1 MRDLPE
7 CGVGMVCL
15 PGLEAFI
22 EAAQDL
28 IDVIEIE
35 PQPLWFKSA
44 AAGVP
49 YAVNAGALAQ
59 LSADPHPK
67 LVHGVG
73 FPVGGSV
80 PPEPDQVALFV
91 DVIKAL
97 GASWASEHLSFSRV
111 GGADGVFNTGF
122 LLPPL
127 QSAQT
132 VALAAGN
139 IRTLSAQ
146 LPVPFA
152 FETGVNYLRPVP
164 GEMSDGA
171 FFGAIAE
178 EADCAILLD
187 LHNLWCN
194 ERNGR
199 QSVLAALDDMPLDRI
214 CEVHLAGGDNL
225 DGYFLDAHSGLVP
238 PELMQL
244 AHMVLPRLPNLKALI
259 FEIVPAYMPARG
271 IAQRELTAQLV
282 DLRRLWDERKKR
294 LQVTS
299 GAPRAMVRNI
309 TEADSALPSPT
320 EWERALAGRVLEH
333 DPDAPYAPMLDADNG
348 VAVLRQL
355 VAAVRSGTIV
365 DSMTLSYRLIVLSL
379 GEPAFLALLRA
390 FWKTRPPEPFAT
402 EEALNFA
409 EFLRTQSL
417 AIPHLDEV
425 LAFELAS
432 HQVRMYAQHKTV
444 RFTCSPLPLL
454 MALRQARMP
463 DFADRGDFALTI
475 EPSTVDT
482 PAGRLGT

>member
-1 MRDLPE
+1 MRELPE
-7 CGVGMVCL
+7 SGVGMVCL

-22 EAAQDL
+22 EAAHDL

-49 YAVNAGALAQ
+49 YAVNGAALAQ
-59 LSADPHPK
+59 LCADPHPK

-80 PPEPDQVALFV
+80 APEPDQVALFV
-91 DVIKAL
+91 DVIEAL
-97 GASWASEHLSFSRV
+97 DASWASEHLSFSRV
-111 GGADGVFNTGF
+111 DGAGGVFNTGF

-127 QSAQT
+127 QSAHT
-132 VALAAGN
+132 VALAAAN
-139 IRTLSAQ
+139 IRALSRQ

-199 QSVLAALDDMPLDRI
+199 QGVLAALDDMPLERV
-214 CEVHLAGGDNL
+214 CEVHLAGGDYL
-225 DGYFLDAHSGLVP
+225 DGYYLDAHSGLVP

-244 AHMVLPRLPNLKALI
+244 AQAVLPRLPNVKALI
-259 FEIVPAYMPARG
+259 FEIVPAYMPARD
-271 IAQRELTAQLV
+271 IAQGQLTAQLL
-282 DLRRLWDERKKR
+282 DLRRLWDSRKKT
-294 LQVTS
+294 LQVAC
-299 GAPRAMVRNI
+299 APRA
-309 TEADSALPSPT
+309 TGCPPAPCATALPSPV
-320 EWERALAGRVLEH
+320 EWERALAARVLER
-333 DPDAPYAPMLDADNG
+333 DPDAPFAPIFDADNG

-355 VAAVRSGTIV
+355 VAAVRSGTVV

-379 GEPAFLALLRA
+379 GEPAFLSLLRA

-409 EFLRTQSL
+409 EFLRAQAL
-417 AIPHLDEV
+417 PIPHLGEV

-432 HQVRMYAQHKTV
+432 HQVRMYAQRKTV

-454 MALRQARMP
+454 MALRHARMP
-463 DFADRGDFALTI
+463 DFADHGEFALTI
-475 EPSTVDT
+475 EPQ
-482 PAGRLGT
+482 GR

>member
-7 CGVGMVCL
+7 SGVGMVCL
-15 PGLEAFI
+15 PGLETFI
-22 EAAQDL
+22 EANKDV

-49 YAVNAGALAQ
+49 YAINTDVLAQ
-59 LSADPHPK
+59 LCDYPHPK

-73 FPVGGSV
+73 FPIGGSV
-80 PPEPDQVALFV
+80 PPEPGQVALFV
-91 DVIKAL
+91 DVVKAL
-97 GASWASEHLSFSRV
+97 DASWASEHLSFSRAS
-111 GGADGVFNTGF
+111 GADGVFNTGF

-132 VALAAGN
+132 VALAAAN
-139 IRTLSAQ
+139 IRSLSAQ

-152 FETGVNYLRPVP
+152 FETGVNYLQPVP

-187 LHNLWCN
+187 MHNLWCN

-199 QSVLAALDDMPLDRI
+199 QGVLAALDDMPLERV
-214 CEVHLAGGDNL
+214 CEVHLAGGEYL
-225 DGYFLDAHSGLVP
+225 DGYYLDAHSGLVP
-238 PELMQL
+238 AELMQL
-244 AHMVLPRLPNLKALI
+244 AHAVLPRLPNLKALV
-259 FEIVPAYMPARG
+259 FEIVPAYMPARE
-271 IAQRELTAQLV
+271 IAHHHLTAQLHG
-282 DLRRLWDERKKR
+282 LRRLWDERKTS
-294 LQVTS
+294 LQVAC
-299 GAPRAMVRNI
+299 APPRGVIRHTAAV
-309 TEADSALPSPT
+309 EDALPSPPQ
-320 EWERALAGRVLEH
+320 WERALAGKVL
-333 DPDAPYAPMLDADNG
+333 DIAPDEPCTLPLDTDEG
-348 VAVLRQL
+348 IRVLRQL

-365 DSMTLSYRLIVLSL
+365 DSMTLSYRLISL
-379 GEPAFLALLRA
+379 TVGERAFLALLHA

-409 EFLRTQSL
+409 EFLRTQAL
-417 AIPHLDEV
+417 HVPHLDEV

-432 HQVRMYAQHKTV
+432 HQVRMYGLHKTV

-454 MALRQARMP
+454 MALRNARMP
-463 DFADRGDFALTI
+463 DFTDRGEFALTI
-475 EPSTVDT
+475 GP
-482 PAGRLGT
+482 

>member
-7 CGVGMVCL
+7 SGVGMVCL
-15 PGLEAFI
+15 PGLETFI
-22 EAAQDL
+22 EANKDV

-49 YAVNAGALAQ
+49 YAINTDVLAQ
-59 LSADPHPK
+59 LCDYPHPK

-73 FPVGGSV
+73 FPIGGSV
-80 PPEPDQVALFV
+80 PPEPGQVALFV
-91 DVIKAL
+91 DVVKAL
-97 GASWASEHLSFSRV
+97 DASWASEHLSFSRAS
-111 GGADGVFNTGF
+111 GADGVFNTGF

-132 VALAAGN
+132 VALAAAN
-139 IRTLSAQ
+139 IRSLSAQ

-152 FETGVNYLRPVP
+152 FETGVNYLQPVP

-187 LHNLWCN
+187 MHNLWCN

-199 QSVLAALDDMPLDRI
+199 QGVLAALDDMPLERV
-214 CEVHLAGGDNL
+214 CEVHLAGGEYL
-225 DGYFLDAHSGLVP
+225 DGYYLDAHSGLVP
-238 PELMQL
+238 AELMQL
-244 AHMVLPRLPNLKALI
+244 AHAVLPRLPNLKALV
-259 FEIVPAYMPARG
+259 FEIVPAYMPARE
-271 IAQRELTAQLV
+271 IAHHHLTAQLHG
-282 DLRRLWDERKKR
+282 LRRLWDERKTS
-294 LQVTS
+294 LQVACAPPR
-299 GAPRAMVRNI
+299 GAIRHTAAV
-309 TEADSALPSPT
+309 EDALPSPPQ
-320 EWERALAGRVLEH
+320 WERALAGKVL
-333 DPDAPYAPMLDADNG
+333 DIAPDEPCTLPLDTDEG
-348 VAVLRQL
+348 IRVLRQL

-365 DSMTLSYRLIVLSL
+365 DSMTLSYRLISL
-379 GEPAFLALLRA
+379 TVGERAFLALLHA

-409 EFLRTQSL
+409 EFLRTQAL
-417 AIPHLDEV
+417 HVPHLDEV

-432 HQVRMYAQHKTV
+432 HQVRMYGLHKTV

-454 MALRQARMP
+454 MALRNARMP
-463 DFADRGDFALTI
+463 DFTDRGEFALTI
-475 EPSTVDT
+475 GP
-482 PAGRLGT
+482 